1 MIIYKMGDLVNL
13 NFLDEQ
19 AKKYRNSKN
28 FVENEGKQIRKIVM
42 DNTKKEMEEV
52 QQAINNLNSKLEK
65 IMKSDVVKQKE
76 EAVLKHT
83 KTMALSIDVATKTFF
98 KIKKIINEKPNL
110 TSEQKREYEKK
121 VYEKMISKFLTTEE
135 IEKFKSMINMSP
147 IMIVG
152 GEQKQYL
159 L

>member
-1 MIIYKMGDLVNL
+1 MGDLVNL

-19 AKKYRNSKN
+19 ATNYRNSKN
-28 FVENEGKQIRKIVM
+28 FVENESKQIKKIVM

-76 EAVLKHT
+76 EEVLKHT
-83 KTMALSIDVATKTFF
+83 KTMALSIEVATKTFF
-98 KIKKIINEKPNL
+98 KIKKVINEKPNL
-110 TSEQKREYEKK
+110 TNEQKKQYEKK
-121 VYEKMISKFLTTEE
+121 VYDKIISKFLTKEE
-135 IEKFKSMINMSP
+135 IEQFQRMIRMGP
-147 IMIVG
+147 IMVMG
-152 GEQKQYL
+152 GNQKQYL

>member
-1 MIIYKMGDLVNL
+1 MGDLVNL

-65 IMKSDVVKQKE
+65 IMKSDVVKQKK

-135 IEKFKSMINMSP
+135 IEKFKSMINMGP

>member
-1 MIIYKMGDLVNL
+1 MGDLVNL

-19 AKKYRNSKN
+19 AKKYRSSKN
-28 FVENEGKQIRKIVM
+28 FVENESKQIRKIVM

-83 KTMALSIDVATKTFF
+83 KTMALSIEVAAKTFF

-110 TSEQKREYEKK
+110 TESQKREYEKK
-121 VYEKMISKFLTTEE
+121 VYEKIISKFLTNEE
-135 IEKFKSMINMSP
+135 IEKFKRMINMGP

-152 GEQKQYL
+152 GGQRQYL